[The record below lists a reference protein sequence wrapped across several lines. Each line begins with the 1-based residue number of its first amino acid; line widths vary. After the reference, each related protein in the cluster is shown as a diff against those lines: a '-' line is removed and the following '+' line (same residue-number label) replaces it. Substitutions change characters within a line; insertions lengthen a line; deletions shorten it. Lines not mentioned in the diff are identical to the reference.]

1 MKSIEEILF
10 MYQLNNNFTQSDMAI
25 MLNVSQ
31 ATYNNWINRKT
42 VIADKYYPV
51 IAKICE
57 IEAENPFSYKRPTN
71 SNIPL
76 SNSINESPE
85 FSALKIYQKFTQHL
99 EDQIT
104 YLKDRATELQSRLH
118 EKETLLK
125 TQQDEIN
132 LLRKQIL

>member
-10 MYQLNNNFTQSDMAI
+10 MYQLNNNFTQSDMAS

-31 ATYNNWINRKT
+31 ATYNNWVNRKT

-57 IEAENPFSYKRPTN
+57 IEAENFFFYKKPTYAQ
-71 SNIPL
+71 S
-76 SNSINESPE
+76 SNSAEESTE
-85 FSALKIYQKFTQHL
+85 FNALKLYQKFTQHL
-99 EDQIT
+99 EEQIT
-104 YLKDRATELQSRLH
+104 YLKDRASELQSKLQ
-118 EKETLLK
+118 EKEVLLK

-132 LLRKQIL
+132 LLRKQIS